1 MILAIDPGKDKCGL
15 AVLDVSGNVI
25 EKEILL
31 REHAPNALPYYV
43 AKYGVSTLVVGRSA
57 FGKELERELSKLD
70 LKTNLIFVSE
80 KHSTL
85 EARKRYWKE
94 NGPKGLWKLIPTS
107 LRVPPAPV
115 DDYAAV
121 IIGERFLAG

>member
-1 MILAIDPGKDKCGL
+1 MILAIDPGKNKCGL
-15 AVLDVSGNVI
+15 AVLDMHGNVI
-25 EKEILL
+25 EKEILP
-31 REHAPNALPYYV
+31 REHVPNALPYYA
-43 AKYGVSTLVVGRSA
+43 AKYGISTLVVGRSA

-70 LKTNLIFVSE
+70 LRTNLIFVSE

-94 NGPKGLWKLIPTS
+94 NSPKGIWKLIPTS
-107 LRVPPAPV
+107 LRLPPAPV

-121 IIGERFLAG
+121 VIGERFLAG